1 MNVTFERDGSSDESF
16 MINWPDSQLR
26 FYLIGRDDKL
36 NGVKEAVYV
45 LMDKFRTKFYI
56 GETGPS
62 SSGGIKKRFQVHKW
76 QKDFWN
82 CALVVEDRNGE
93 FKKQDIRKWFERRL
107 YEIAKERSDAD
118 KKYEVLSRAGEQ
130 ENLQHLENRIRDI
143 LSVCRFLGIPWGYGI
158 VNERQNE
165 GATSTR
171 TFADR
176 PSKSIAMRKP
186 ASRFTFDMVG
196 VREGDELSFTEDD
209 LRVKAKGSNEVVF
222 HGETYSL
229 TGFVRKFMPNHK
241 RNKKDAYQG
250 PAYFTFHGTTLT
262 KLRAEHE
269 QNTKATTTRIMR
281 TPTKETCVMGLTR
294 TQLARK
300 IASEVDGSDGAANGI
315 MQYFSKFKPC
325 PKTGKWRRHLE
336 RVGIK
341 FDEKDYVVDWSV
353 AKDPL

>member
-1 MNVTFERDGSSDESF
+1 MNVTFERDGSSDEIF

-26 FYLIGRDDKL
+26 FYLVGRDDKL

-107 YEIAKERSDAD
+107 YEIAKGCSVAD

-143 LSVCRFLGIPWGYGI
+143 LSVCRFLGIPWGYEI
-158 VNERQNE
+158 VKTPQNE
-165 GATSTR
+165 GVTPARTVSGYLRKSVAT
-171 TFADR
+171 
-176 PSKSIAMRKP
+176 RKP
-186 ASRFTFDMVG
+186 APRFTFDMVG
-196 VREGDELSFTEDD
+196 VREGDELSFTEDN

-222 HGETYSL
+222 QGKTYSL

-250 PAYFTFHGTTLT
+250 PAYFTFHGITLT
-262 KLRAEHE
+262 KLRAERE
-269 QNTKATTTRIMR
+269 KNNKVKTTITIR
-281 TPTKETCVMGLTR
+281 TATKETCAMGLTR

-300 IASEVDGSDGAANGI
+300 IALEVDGSDGATNGI

-325 PKTGKWRRHLE
+325 PKTGKWRKHLE

-341 FDEKDYVVDWSV
+341 FDTKDYVVDWSV

>member
-1 MNVTFERDGSSDESF
+1 MKVNFERDGSSDEVF
-16 MINWPDSQLR
+16 TIDWPDSQLR
-26 FYLIGRDDKL
+26 FHLVGRDDKL

-62 SSGGIKKRFQVHKW
+62 SNGGIKKRFQVHKW

-82 CALVVEDRNGE
+82 CALVVEDTHQE
-93 FKKQDIRKWFERRL
+93 FKKQDIRKWFEWRL
-107 YEIAKERSDAD
+107 YKIAKDRSDAD

-143 LSVCRFLGIPWGYGI
+143 LSVCRFLGIPWGYNI
-158 VNERQNE
+158 VKSHQNE
-165 GATSTR
+165 DAPPVR
-171 TFADR
+171 TVLGHSRESVAR
-176 PSKSIAMRKP
+176 RKP

-196 VREGDELSFTEDD
+196 VREGDDLKFTENN
-209 LRVKAKGSNEVVF
+209 LWVKAKGSNEVVF
-222 HGETYSL
+222 QGETYSL

-250 PAYFTFHGTTLT
+250 PAYFTFHGITLT

-269 QNTKATTTRIMR
+269 KDTKVTRTRIMR
-281 TPTKETCVMGLTR
+281 TSTKETCAMGLTR

-300 IASEVDGSDGAANGI
+300 IALEVDGRDGAANGI
-315 MQYFSKFKPC
+315 MQYFSRVKPC
-325 PKTGKWRRHLE
+325 PKTGKWRKHLE
-336 RVGIK
+336 RVGIR
-341 FDEKDYVVDWSV
+341 FDARDYVVDWSAAMNPV
-353 AKDPL
+353 